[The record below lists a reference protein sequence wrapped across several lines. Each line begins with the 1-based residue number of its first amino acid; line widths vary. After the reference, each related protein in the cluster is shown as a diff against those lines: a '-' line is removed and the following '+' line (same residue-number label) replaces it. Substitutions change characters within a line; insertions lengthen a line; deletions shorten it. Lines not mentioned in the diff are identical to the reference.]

1 MEVLKTPP
9 FLLVLAD
16 KKRKTRKIMRLSP
29 VEANVTEL
37 LKPTIEHMG
46 FRLVRVKLS
55 GGEGGQRILQVMIE
69 RTNGVDITVDDC
81 AEVSYTASALLDVNE
96 PVSGAYR
103 LEVSS
108 PGIDRPL
115 MEEDDFNR
123 FSGFDAKVETAH
135 PIDGRKR
142 FSGTLGTTK
151 DGKVVITVDQKEWQI
166 PFDAIQSAKLIIT
179 DALLKAHQKQQQHA

>member
-1 MEVLKTPP
+1 
-9 FLLVLAD
+9 
-16 KKRKTRKIMRLSP
+16 MRLSP

-55 GGEGGQRILQVMIE
+55 GGEGGQRILQLMIE
-69 RTNGVDITVDDC
+69 RTNGADITVDDC

-96 PVSGAYR
+96 PVTGAYR

-115 MEEDDFNR
+115 MEEEDFTR
-123 FSGFDAKVETAH
+123 FKGFEAKVETAR
-135 PIDGRKR
+135 PIEGRKR
-142 FSGTLGTTK
+142 FSGTLGDIK
-151 DGKVVITVDQKEWQI
+151 DGGITITVDNQEWQI
-166 PFDAIQSAKLIIT
+166 PFDAIQTAKLIIT
-179 DALLKAHQKQQQHA
+179 DALIKAHQKQQHA